1 MTKLKRYSTVVLL
14 EAIDGFQ
21 KNQKGAVVEVYNAP
35 YEAYDI
41 EIVTDEG
48 KTLGLLEAVL
58 PSQIE
63 ALPTTSESLHFED
76 IRLDA
81 DRSRV
86 AIEFSNGRKIIVR
99 AEELYALAA

>member
-1 MTKLKRYSTVVLL
+1 MTKVKRYSTVVLL

-58 PSQIE
+58 PTRIE
-63 ALPTTSESLHFED
+63 ETHPLSLSILKTF
-76 IRLDA
+76 
-81 DRSRV
+81 V
-86 AIEFSNGRKIIVR
+86 
-99 AEELYALAA
+99 

>member
-1 MTKLKRYSTVVLL
+1 MTKVKRYSTVVLL
-14 EAIDGFQ
+14 EAIDGS
-21 KNQKGAVVEVYNAP
+21 QKGAVVEVYNAP

-63 ALPTTSESLHFED
+63 ALATASESLHFED

-86 AIEFSNGRKIIVR
+86 AIQFSNGRKIIVR